1 MQTNFFETIASL
13 QVTGD
18 LKIHIQQ
25 QKDAQLLVSVLL
37 VNDNVDDEA
46 RKIIPPMNFKGTAKE
61 LDEGFF
67 TALEKPVQQTSALFT
82 NMQDFVVALE
92 KTKEQSK
99 MEKEKEGVEKKQL
112 DERKKKYDTQLKK
125 VSELEE
131 KKKYGEAIGAMPK
144 PADFP
149 EQAEEIKNKLD
160 ELKSKHGQLELL

>member
-25 QKDAQLLVSVLL
+25 QKDGQLLVSVLL

-46 RKIIPPMNFKGTAKE
+46 RKMIPPMNFKGTA
-61 LDEGFF
+61 
-67 TALEKPVQQTSALFT
+67 KPVQQTSALFT
-82 NMQDFVVALE
+82 NMQDFAEALE

-99 MEKEKEGVEKKQL
+99 MEKEKEGAEKKQL
-112 DERKKKYDTQLKK
+112 DERKKKYDAQIKK
-125 VSELEE
+125 VNELEE

-144 PADFP
+144 TTDFP
-149 EQAEEIKNKLD
+149 EQAEDIKIKLD